1 MARGARRSDTRAQAQ
16 PGEAAPAHQW
26 APSAERGSA
35 ASADLERAPGGPGD
49 PEPLREGAGR
59 GPPGANDRR
68 AAGREAEDLAAAFLR
83 ERGLE
88 ILDRNHATRRGEV
101 DLVARE
107 GETLCFVEVR
117 SRTSEAQGGPE
128 ETISAAKARRVVVAA
143 TDWAA
148 RHGALDREIRF
159 DVVAVT
165 LLAGEPPRLEHFRGA
180 FDADGRPEP
189 W

>member
-1 MARGARRSDTRAQAQ
+1 MARA
-16 PGEAAPAHQW
+16 
-26 APSAERGSA
+26 GSGG
-35 ASADLERAPGGPGD
+35 GGP
-49 PEPLREGAGR
+49 
-59 GPPGANDRR
+59 DRR
-68 AAGREAEDLAAAFLR
+68 ARGREAEELAAAFLE

-88 ILDRNHATRRGEV
+88 ILDRNHASRQGEV

-107 GETLCFVEVR
+107 GEVLCFVEVR

-128 ETISAAKARRVVVAA
+128 ETVTSSKARRVVAAA

-148 RHGALDREIRF
+148 RNGGLDRDIRF

-165 LLAGEPPRLEHFRGA
+165 LLEGEPPRFEHFRGA
-180 FDADGRPEP
+180 FDADGQPGL